1 MVFQSLPTNTFFAHH
16 QGKRWET
23 KQPSMVAAQNQES
36 CPEVASLNS
45 ACLAKEK
52 GLQMGSVK
60 MGPTNYPSLVS
71 FDAETYVLGHPSN
84 PETFGN
90 EMGRENQT
98 ASHEAP

>member
-1 MVFQSLPTNTFFAHH
+1 MPKVFLGLEGFDQKVSTCSNGFSIFTYQHFFCTSPG
-16 QGKRWET
+16 QKVGN

-60 MGPTNYPSLVS
+60 MGPSKLS
-71 FDAETYVLGHPSN
+71 KLG
-84 PETFGN
+84 
-90 EMGRENQT
+90 
-98 ASHEAP
+98 